1 MSDEELKE
9 LSLLIEEFRATAD
22 KDTFYRAS
30 DFDILKAFT
39 QCAIDNAKDITRKDN
54 IQCVTPVRVCS

>member
-1 MSDEELKE
+1 MSDKELKE
-9 LSLLIEEFRATAD
+9 LSLLIEEFRTTAN

-39 QCAIDNAKDITRKDN
+39 QCAIANTKDIT
-54 IQCVTPVRVCS
+54 